1 MKIKAAVV
9 TNMVAFSLLPVAS
22 YAAAESDDTQTEVA
36 APAETAQADAQTES
50 MDTIVVTGD
59 WFADPKAEKVV
70 SHSGARTIVDRVQLD
85 EKGTNNIRDAL
96 NQIPGVQAQESNGTS
111 GSDMSLNFGVRG
123 LTARMSPRSTVLMD
137 GVPLAYAPYGGPQ
150 LSIFPMTLGNVQSID
165 VMRGAGSVRYGPQN
179 VGGIINFQT
188 RPIPEDFAITVADTA
203 EITGHNGNVKHT
215 PTFFIGGTN
224 DNGFG
229 GAIIYSGI
237 HGDGYRDD
245 NDTTDIDDILVKTKY
260 TFSDTD
266 SIALNYH
273 HFEGESDMPGGLTA
287 QQYRD
292 NPFQSVRN
300 HDNFAG
306 HRDDVSLRYLH
317 DDGVNNVDIL
327 AYYVDTYRTS
337 DVEQPRETGT
347 GKNKTGGKYDP
358 NNDQYRLTQAPRN
371 FYYFGFEPRYSRL
384 FVTGSVFQEV
394 GVGYR
399 YLEEHN
405 AEVSK
410 AGANYTRPSIDR
422 NTSTYQT
429 TRGQTRAHAFY
440 IDDKIEFGDWTV
452 TPGIRYETIT
462 TENHVRELANG
473 AWKTKDPEMSYHEWL
488 PTLAVNYRVNDEW
501 SLFAN
506 GGVSF
511 GPLQYNQL
519 ADDTDGLNPEKAT
532 TYELGTH
539 YQGDN
544 LRGELTLFYIDF
556 SDELFLDRTKDGRY
570 GNGQWTNLGA
580 TEHQGI
586 ELGLSYDFND
596 LTPVIGGLLT
606 TSMTYAYTDASNAAG
621 ANKGDNLTYYSQ
633 HMGTLAANYAREAW
647 NFNANMVARSNQD
660 SPAKDDGYNNAAGR
674 LGNIPGYAIFNLRGS
689 YTFAEV
695 EGHKTMISFGVNNI
709 FDKEN
714 FIRSDDNNGGMFMGQ
729 PRTFYVGASL
739 AM

>member
-1 MKIKAAVV
+1 MKVKAAVV
-9 TNMVAFSLLPVAS
+9 TNMVAFSLLPMAAHAAQEAGDAS
-22 YAAAESDDTQTEVA
+22 S
-36 APAETAQADAQTES
+36 ES

-59 WFADPKAEKVV
+59 WFADPKAEKLV
-70 SHSGARTIVDRVQLD
+70 SHSGGRTIVDREDL
-85 EKGTNNIRDAL
+85 ENKGTNNIRDAL
-96 NQIPGVQAQESNGTS
+96 NQVPGVQAQESNGTS

-150 LSIFPMTLGNVQSID
+150 LSIFPLTLGNMQSID

-179 VGGIINFQT
+179 VGGIINFTT
-188 RPIPEDFAITVADTA
+188 RPIPEDFAISVANTA
-203 EITGHNGNVKHT
+203 EITGHNGNIKNT

-224 DNGFG
+224 EYGFG
-229 GAIIYSGI
+229 GAILYSGI

-245 NDTTDIDDILVKTKY
+245 NDTTDIDDVIVKTKY

-266 SIALNYH
+266 SISLNYH
-273 HFEGESDMPGGLTA
+273 HFEGESDMPGGLTT

-300 HDNFAG
+300 HDTFSG
-306 HRDDVSLRYLH
+306 RRDDVSLRYLH

-337 DVEQPRETGT
+337 DVEQPRGT
-347 GKNKTGGKYDP
+347 GKYDP

-371 FYYFGFEPRYSRL
+371 FYYFGIEPRYSRL
-384 FVTGSVFQEV
+384 FTTGSVFQEV
-394 GVGYR
+394 GIGYR

-405 AEVSK
+405 SEVSK
-410 AGANYTRPSIDR
+410 AGAVYTRPNIDR
-422 NTSTYQT
+422 DTSTYQT

-452 TPGIRYETIT
+452 TPGIRYETIK
-462 TENHVRELANG
+462 TENHVRELAGG
-473 AWKTKDPEMSYHEWL
+473 AVTGAKDPEVSYHEWL

-511 GPLQYNQL
+511 GPMQYNQL
-519 ADDTDGLNPEKAT
+519 ADDTDGLNPEKAK
-532 TYELGTH
+532 TYEIGTH

-544 LRGELTLFYIDF
+544 LRGEVTLFYIDF
-556 SDELFLDRTKDGRY
+556 DDELFLDRGLPGRY
-570 GNGQWTNLGA
+570 GNGQWTNLGS

-586 ELGLSYDFND
+586 EIGLSYDFND

-606 TSMTYAYTDASNAAG
+606 TSATYAYTDASYAAG
-621 ANKGDNLTYYSQ
+621 ANKGDNLPYYSH
-633 HMGTLAANYAREAW
+633 HMGTLSANYAREAW

-660 SPAKDDGYNNAAGR
+660 SAKKDTGVYGNAAGR
-674 LGNIPGYAIFNLRGS
+674 LGNLPGYAIFNLRGS
-689 YTFAEV
+689 YTFAEI